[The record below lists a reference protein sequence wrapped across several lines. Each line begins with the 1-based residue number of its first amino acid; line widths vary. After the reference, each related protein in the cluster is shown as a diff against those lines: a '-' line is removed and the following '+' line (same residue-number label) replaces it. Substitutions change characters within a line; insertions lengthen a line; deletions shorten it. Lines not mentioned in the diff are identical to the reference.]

1 MEPVLALTAP
11 PGQRANRH
19 DVPRLA
25 PGSACMPL
33 VLRTDRAPS
42 VWSGWR
48 LEMRC
53 GCGLGAAIPVPWLVR
68 EGGGDEPRLMVEAM
82 PWLRCS
88 SCGAMPE
95 TVELVD
101 GRGGPKG

>member
-1 MEPVLALTAP
+1 M
-11 PGQRANRH
+11 
-19 DVPRLA
+19 
-25 PGSACMPL
+25 SL
-33 VLRTDRAPS
+33 VLHTDPTPS
-42 VWSGWR
+42 AWFGWR

-53 GCGLGAAIPVPWLVR
+53 GCGLGAAVPVPWLVR
-68 EGGGDEPRLMVEAM
+68 GGGGDEPRLMAEAM